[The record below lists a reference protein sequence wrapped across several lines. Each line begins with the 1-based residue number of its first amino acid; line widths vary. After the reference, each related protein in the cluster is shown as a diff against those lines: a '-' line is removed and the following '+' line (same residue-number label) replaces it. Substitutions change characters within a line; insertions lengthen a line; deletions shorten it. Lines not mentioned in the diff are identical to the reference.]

1 MLELGFWVSKGIINL
16 FYQRIIEDVKN
27 IIFIIIFW
35 WKVMSRIKRI
45 FFKEREINRRQV
57 DIYVY
62 MIYIDKDMFYNYFYL
77 NNIEMCNVKYV
88 FYY

>member
-1 MLELGFWVSKGIINL
+1 
-16 FYQRIIEDVKN
+16 
-27 IIFIIIFW
+27 
-35 WKVMSRIKRI
+35 MSRIKRI